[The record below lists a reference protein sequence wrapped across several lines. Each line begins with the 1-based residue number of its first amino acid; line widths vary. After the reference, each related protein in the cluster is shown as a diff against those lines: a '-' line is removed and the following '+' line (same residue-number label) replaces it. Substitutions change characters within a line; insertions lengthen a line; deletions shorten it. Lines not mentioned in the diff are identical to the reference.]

1 MKLGEIDGLLDCG
14 DDDAL
19 AGALS
24 QAIASGAGAGGR
36 PELKKAFQ
44 RIADRRG
51 SQFAFNLL
59 QRLEVAFA
67 LRRPSLAIY
76 DHTLHLIG
84 GAQKYGCTI
93 AHALQDDFDVTII
106 SNKPVRRDDLSGWYQ
121 LDLSRCRLLV
131 IPLPFYESRG
141 LEHIDPAAITSR
153 RMANPF
159 HAVSRESGR
168 YDFFVNNSMVEMVY
182 PLAGTSLFI
191 CHFPERRP
199 ASYFYV
205 DRYRHLVF
213 NSQYTARWIR
223 AKWQLQPGIHLYPP
237 VDMDGPIDWPAKE
250 NVILSAARFDPGGNK
265 QQRRML
271 QLFRE
276 LLAARPR
283 LLQGWKLVLAGGSPT
298 DNPYLQEIR
307 RDIAALPAGSVELHV
322 NIAAGELKKLYRQA
336 RIFWHLCGLDR
347 EDPELVEHFGMT
359 AVEAMQNGC
368 VPVVFAGGG
377 LVEIVEP
384 GVSGMLF
391 SSRAELARQTLTL
404 IREPDRMRTLAAA
417 AQRRGNVFSR
427 AVFESRVRGIFRELL
442 DAYRLES

>member
-1 MKLGEIDGLLDCG
+1 MKQKDIDGLLASG

-19 AGALS
+19 AGALRR
-24 QAIASGAGAGGR
+24 AFASAAGPGQR
-36 PELKKAFQ
+36 PELRKAFQ

-59 QRLEVAFA
+59 QRLEVAFSV
-67 LRRPSLAIY
+67 RRPTLAIY

-93 AHALQDDFDVTII
+93 AHALQDAFDVTII

-121 LDLSRCRLLV
+121 LDLSRCRLQV
-131 IPLPFYESRG
+131 IPLPFYEAQG
-141 LEHIDPAAITSR
+141 LEHLDPAAITSR

-168 YDFFVNNSMVEMVY
+168 YDFFINNSMVEMVY
-182 PLAGTSLFI
+182 PLAGTSIYI

-199 ASYFYV
+199 DSYFYV

-213 NSQYTARWIR
+213 NSLYTARWIR

-237 VDMDGPIDWPAKE
+237 VDMDGPVDLSAKE
-250 NVILSAARFDPGGNK
+250 DIILSAARFDPGGNK

-271 QLFRE
+271 KLFRE

-283 LLQGWKLVLAGGSPT
+283 LLQGWKLVLAGGSPM
-298 DNPYLQEIR
+298 DNPYLQQIR
-307 RDIAALPAGSVELHV
+307 QDIAGLPPGLVELHV
-322 NIAAGELKKLYRQA
+322 NISAGELRNLYRRA

-359 AVEAMQNGC
+359 TVEAMQNGC

-377 LVEIVEP
+377 LVEIVEADA
-384 GVSGMLF
+384 SGMLF
-391 SSRAELARQTLTL
+391 SSRAELARQTLQL
-404 IREPDRMRTLAAA
+404 IREPGRVRALAEAA
-417 AQRRGNVFSR
+417 TRRGAVFSR
-427 AVFESRVRGIFRELL
+427 SVFESRVRVIFRELL
-442 DAYRLES
+442 DAYRMDG